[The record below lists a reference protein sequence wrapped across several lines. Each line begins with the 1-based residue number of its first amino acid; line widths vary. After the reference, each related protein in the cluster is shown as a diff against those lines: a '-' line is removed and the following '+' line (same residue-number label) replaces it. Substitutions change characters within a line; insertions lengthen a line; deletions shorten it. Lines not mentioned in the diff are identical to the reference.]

1 MNGMCV
7 LVTQTCKS
15 SKRSCRRS
23 LTGQEPGNFLDRIIF
38 AVMFDYI
45 TWKSLKVQ
53 DQCPA
58 QAKEGATYA
67 ASFRLCYWCFCGPGS
82 EKTWTY
88 NQDQPSYQ
96 FADGEWDNFALRLI
110 SEFLFSKH
118 PVFKC
123 SNILQTDVLM
133 KRKRGGGAGTHF
145 KSEPDAREFDIGVQS
160 SLSVSRSTNVDSEKD
175 VSSRFLLPS
184 WN

>member
-1 MNGMCV
+1 
-7 LVTQTCKS
+7 
-15 SKRSCRRS
+15 
-23 LTGQEPGNFLDRIIF
+23 
-38 AVMFDYI
+38 MFDYI
-45 TWKSLKVQ
+45 TWKSRKVQ

-67 ASFRLCYWCFCGPGS
+67 ASFRLGYWCFCGLGS
-82 EKTWTY
+82 GKTWTY
-88 NQDQPSYQ
+88 SKDRPSHQ
-96 FADGEWDNFALRLI
+96 FADGEWDKLALRLI

-123 SNILQTDVLM
+123 SNILPTDVLM
-133 KRKRGGGAGTHF
+133 KRKRGGEPIS

-175 VSSRFLLPS
+175 VSSRFILPS
-184 WN
+184 WK